1 VTHGHISVN
10 GKRVDIPSVIVK
22 PGASISVTASGKSL
36 GIIVENVENSKR
48 RKLSPW
54 VSFDPEKMEG
64 KYMRLP
70 AREDMA
76 LPVNEQFVVEYYSR

>member
-1 VTHGHISVN
+1 
-10 GKRVDIPSVIVK
+10 
-22 PGASISVTASGKSL
+22 
-36 GIIVENVENSKR
+36 
-48 RKLSPW
+48 